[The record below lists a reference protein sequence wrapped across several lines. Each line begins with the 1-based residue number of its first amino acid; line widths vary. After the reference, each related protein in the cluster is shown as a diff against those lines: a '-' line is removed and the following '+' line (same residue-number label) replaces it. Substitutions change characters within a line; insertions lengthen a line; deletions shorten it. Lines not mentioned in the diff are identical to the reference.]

1 MFSRRHPYLYFLLT
15 LSSIASI
22 SFIVISLIVLIG
34 VKSTA
39 RLDILDAKDK
49 VGVVEIKGF
58 IGDPI
63 ETIKDIKEYRED
75 STIKAIVL
83 RIDSP
88 GGGVGASQEIY
99 REVQR
104 TLSEKTVV
112 ASLGAVA
119 ASGGYYVA
127 AGAKGIIANS
137 GTLTGSI
144 GVVMGFTDIQ
154 ELLQKIGVT
163 PFVIKS
169 GEFKDMGSPLRTMT
183 NSEKN
188 ILQNFSDQVHKQF
201 IAAIAEG
208 RGLEYEKVA
217 AIADGR
223 LISGENAQ
231 QLGLVDR
238 LGNIEDA
245 IEWAGQLG
253 GISGKPTVV
262 YSTDKRTTFIR
273 RITETAVQ
281 EIIKSLSA
289 LRLFVGYVMQ

>member
-15 LSSIASI
+15 FSSIVSI

-34 VKSTA
+34 VKSAT
-39 RLDILDAKDK
+39 RTDILDAKEK
-49 VGVVEIKGF
+49 VGVVELKGF
-58 IGDPI
+58 IGDPLEI
-63 ETIKDIKEYRED
+63 INDIREYRVD
-75 STIKAIVL
+75 STVKAIVL

-88 GGGVGASQEIY
+88 GGGVGASQEIF

-127 AGAKGIIANS
+127 AAAKGIVANP

-163 PFVIKS
+163 PVVIKS
-169 GEFKDMGSPLRTMT
+169 GEFKDIGSPLRTMT
-183 NSEKN
+183 NPEKA

-201 IAAIAEG
+201 ITAIAEG

-217 AIADGR
+217 SIADGR
-223 LISGENAQ
+223 LISGENAL

-253 GISGKPTVV
+253 GISGKPAVV
-262 YSTDKRTTFIR
+262 YSKDKKSTFIKR
-273 RITETAVQ
+273 LTEASVQ
-281 EIIKSLSA
+281 EITKSLSA
-289 LRLFVGYVMQ
+289 LRLFAGYVM